1 MPENKIWWA
10 NNIINKNVIPEGEA
24 SVNAMFYGG
33 LKVRIRSIGG
43 PDSYTFQPKP
53 GTATIVLSPVTAAS
67 AATSDLDSLGAPTPK
82 EARWMK
88 AAALG
93 LLYHEIGHLK
103 CTDMTGKPFKDA
115 GKDLEQLASR
125 IKAPVEAVT
134 SSAQRFSNI
143 CEDPAEERLMS
154 NHRLYSFTG
163 KYFRFLRKRIFLP
176 MAAEYK
182 DDGDIDSLFNYIL
195 LYYRVGPSA
204 IKEKNAIFEKLA
216 QKGLRKKLAEAYR
229 EENAYAR
236 ARKQIDLYIWI
247 IDNSGLKQNQACASK
262 TQTPDRPIIIL
273 IDPDPNGKH
282 QKSVLQPEIGSLPP
296 VSVAQAQS
304 GGSEGEND
312 DSDQNPIIIDQ
323 RKNKPAGED
332 GKEEGSE
339 ENPEQGSSGKDEG
352 NEGEDEN
359 EEAEEGKEGQNSSSG
374 SSAGKEKGGLKAGGG
389 GGDGEGDA
397 FSIGSEDADEI
408 GDDFGDAYD
417 ASLDQTIAMLNESG
431 GKGWVEARQVVQVI
445 DDVPISLFDSIASQ
459 NSGLAVALGSSLMEL
474 KDSSAP
480 EVISR
485 LSSGSDVNLDDYIEI
500 EATDSPSISFFQEEV
515 PGREITDLA
524 VSILVDCS
532 GSMEG
537 ESCRTAMTACSL
549 ICLGCEAANVP
560 SEVTAYSS
568 GDVVWIKKFEED
580 VATAKPYFG
589 LLDNTCEK
597 SYRDED
603 HVLWLWG
610 GTTTEDAAALVIQ
623 SLRGYEGKACK
634 LLFVIT
640 DGYTSDV
647 KRMKE
652 VVSAARKDGII
663 VIGVGIGV
671 GREAL
676 EENFGKCASFNKSS
690 LGSLPEYVATQIR
703 EAMATP
709 DFQNR

>member
-1 MPENKIWWA
+1 MNQTKLWWA
-10 NNIINKNVIPEGEA
+10 KNIINKNVIPEGEA
-24 SVNAMFYGG
+24 SVNAIFYGG
-33 LKVRIRSIGG
+33 LKVAIRSSNG

-53 GTATIVLSPVTAAS
+53 GVATIVLSPATAAS
-67 AATSDLDSLGAPTPK
+67 AATSDLYSTDAPTPK

-115 GKDLEQLASR
+115 AKDLEQLASR
-125 IKAPVEAVT
+125 IKAPIEAVS
-134 SSAQRFSNI
+134 SSAQTFSNI

-176 MAAEYK
+176 MAAKYK

-195 LYYRVGPSA
+195 LYYRVGPVA
-204 IKEKNAIFEKLA
+204 IKGKNAIFEKLS

-247 IDNSGLKQNQACASK
+247 IDNSGLKEKQACASQP
-262 TQTPDRPIIIL
+262 QTPDRPIIIL
-273 IDPDPNGKH
+273 VDPDPNGGQ

-296 VSVAQAQS
+296 VSIAQAQS
-304 GGSEGEND
+304 GGSEENDD
-312 DSDQNPIIIDQ
+312 DSDQNPIIIDK
-323 RKNKPAGED
+323 RKNKPSGEN
-332 GKEEGSE
+332 GEEKGSGE
-339 ENPEQGSSGKDEG
+339 SSEQGSSGKAEE
-352 NEGEDEN
+352 NEGEDGS
-359 EEAEEGKEGQNSSSG
+359 EEAEEGKEGQNGSSG

-389 GGDGEGDA
+389 EGGEEDD

-417 ASLDQTIAMLNESG
+417 ASLDQTISMLNESR
-431 GKGWVEARQVVQVI
+431 GKGWVEARRAVQVI
-445 DDVPISLFDSIASQ
+445 DSDPVSLFDSIASQ
-459 NSGLAVALGSSLMEL
+459 NSGLAVALASSLKEL

-485 LSSGSDVNLDDYIEI
+485 LSSGSDINLDDYIEI
-500 EATDSPSISFFQEEV
+500 EATDSPSLSFFQEEI

-537 ESCRTAMTACSL
+537 ESCRTATAACSL
-549 ICLGCEAANVP
+549 ICLGCEAADVP
-560 SEVTAYSS
+560 SEVVAYSS
-568 GDVVWIKKFEED
+568 DDVVWIKRFEDD

-589 LLDNTCEK
+589 LLDYDCVN

-603 HVLWLWG
+603 HSIHLWS

-623 SLRGYEGKACK
+623 SLRGYEGKASK

-640 DGYTSDV
+640 DGYTSNV
-647 KRMKE
+647 ERMKE

-663 VIGVGIGV
+663 VIGIGIGV
-671 GREAL
+671 GRSAL
-676 EENFGKCASFNKSS
+676 EKNFGKCASFDRSS

>member
-1 MPENKIWWA
+1 MAQSKLWWA
-10 NNIINKNVIPEGEA
+10 KNIIDRNVIPEGEA

-33 LKVRIRSIGG
+33 LKVAIRSSNG

-53 GTATIVLSPVTAAS
+53 GMATIVLSPATAAA
-67 AATSDLDSLGAPTPK
+67 AATSAPNSPTAPTPK
-82 EARWMK
+82 EMRWMK

-103 CTDMTGKPFKDA
+103 CTDMTGKPFQDA
-115 GKDLEQLASR
+115 AKDLEQLASR
-125 IKAPVEAVT
+125 IKAPAEAIS
-134 SSAQRFSNI
+134 SSAQTFANI

-163 KYFRFLRKRIFLP
+163 KYFRFLRKRIFVP
-176 MAAEYK
+176 MAAKYQ

-195 LYYRVGPSA
+195 LYYRVGPAA
-204 IKEKNAIFEKLA
+204 ISGKNAIFEKLS
-216 QKGLRKKLAEAYR
+216 QKGLRKKLAEVYK

-247 IDNSGLKQNQACASK
+247 IDNSGLKEKQACASQP
-262 TQTPDRPIIIL
+262 QTPDRPIIIL
-273 IDPDPNGKH
+273 VDPDPNGKH
-282 QKSVLQPEIGSLPP
+282 QKSVLQPEIGNLPP
-296 VSVAQAQS
+296 VSVVQAQS
-304 GGSEGEND
+304 GGSQEKND

-323 RKNKPAGED
+323 RKNKPSG
-332 GKEEGSE
+332 EEGE
-339 ENPEQGSSGKDEG
+339 EKGNGEGSEQGSSEEAEG
-352 NEGEDEN
+352 NEG
-359 EEAEEGKEGQNSSSG
+359 KEGGKDGENDSSSSSSSS
-374 SSAGKEKGGLKAGGG
+374 SSAGKEKGGLKAGGDEG
-389 GGDGEGDA
+389 GEEEDI

-417 ASLDQTIAMLNESG
+417 ASLDQTVAMLNESR
-431 GKGWVEARQVVQVI
+431 GKGWVEARRAVQVI
-445 DDVPISLFDSIASQ
+445 DDSPVSLFDSFASQ
-459 NSGLAVALGSSLMEL
+459 NSGLAVALASSLREL
-474 KDSSAP
+474 KDASAP

-485 LSSGSDVNLDDYIEI
+485 LSSGSDVNLDDYIDI
-500 EATDSPSISFFQEEV
+500 EATDSPSISFFQEEI

-532 GSMEG
+532 GSMMG
-537 ESCRTAMTACSL
+537 DSCRTATAACSL
-549 ICLGCEAANVP
+549 ICLGCEAADVP

-568 GDVVWIKKFEED
+568 GDVVWIKRFEDD

-589 LLDNTCEK
+589 LLDNSCSH
-597 SYRDED
+597 SYRDAD
-603 HVLWLWG
+603 NLIHLWG

-640 DGYTSDV
+640 DGYTSNID
-647 KRMKE
+647 RMKE
-652 VVSAARKDGII
+652 VVSAARKDGIV
-663 VIGVGIGV
+663 VIGIGIGV
-671 GREAL
+671 GRDAL
-676 EENFGKCASFNKSS
+676 ERNFGKCASFDRSS

>member
-1 MPENKIWWA
+1 MVQTKLWWA
-10 NNIINKNVIPEGEA
+10 KNIIDRNVIPEGEA

-33 LKVRIRSIGG
+33 LKVAIRSSNG

-53 GTATIVLSPVTAAS
+53 GTATIVLSPATAAA
-67 AATSDLDSLGAPTPK
+67 AATPAPNATTAPTLQ
-82 EARWMK
+82 EMRWMK

-103 CTDMTGKPFKDA
+103 CSDMTGKPFEDA
-115 GKDLEQLASR
+115 RKDLEQLASR
-125 IKAPVEAVT
+125 LGVSVEAILP
-134 SSAQRFSNI
+134 SAQTFANI

-163 KYFRFLRKRIFLP
+163 KYFRFLRKRIFIP
-176 MAAEYK
+176 MAAKYQ

-195 LYYRVGPSA
+195 LYYRVGPAA
-204 IKEKNAIFEKLA
+204 ISGKNAIFEKLS
-216 QKGLRKKLAEAYR
+216 QKGLREKLADAYK
-229 EENAYAR
+229 EKNAYAR

-247 IDNSGLKQNQACASK
+247 IDNSGLKGKQACASK

-273 IDPDPNGKH
+273 VDPDPNGKH
-282 QKSVLQPEIGSLPP
+282 QKSVLQPEIGNLPP
-296 VSVAQAQS
+296 VSVVQAQS
-304 GGSEGEND
+304 GGSQEKND

-323 RKNKPAGED
+323 RKNKPSG
-332 GKEEGSE
+332 EEGE
-339 ENPEQGSSGKDEG
+339 EKGSGEGSEQGSSEEAEG
-352 NEGEDEN
+352 NEGEEGGKDGEN
-359 EEAEEGKEGQNSSSG
+359 DSSSSSSSS

-389 GGDGEGDA
+389 GGGEEENI

-417 ASLDQTIAMLNESG
+417 ASLDQTVAMLNESR
-431 GKGWVEARQVVQVI
+431 GKGWVEARRAVQVI
-445 DDVPISLFDSIASQ
+445 DDAPVSLFDSIASQ
-459 NSGLAVALGSSLMEL
+459 NSGLVIALASSLMEL

-500 EATDSPSISFFQEEV
+500 EATDSPSISFFQEEI

-549 ICLGCEAANVP
+549 ICLGCEAAGVP

-568 GDVVWIKKFEED
+568 GDVVWIKRFEED

-589 LLDNTCEK
+589 LLDYGCKK

-603 HVLWLWG
+603 HALWLWG

-640 DGYTSDV
+640 DGYTSDIE
-647 KRMKE
+647 RMRE

-676 EENFGKCASFNKSS
+676 ERNFGKCASFGKSS

>member
-1 MPENKIWWA
+1 MNQTKLWWA
-10 NNIINKNVIPEGEA
+10 KNIIDKNVIPEGEA
-24 SVNAMFYGG
+24 SVNAMFYGD
-33 LKVRIRSIGG
+33 LKVAIRSSNG

-53 GTATIVLSPVTAAS
+53 GMATIVLSPATAA
-67 AATSDLDSLGAPTPK
+67 AAVTPAPNSTTAPTLQ
-82 EARWMK
+82 EMRWMK
-88 AAALG
+88 TAALG

-103 CTDMTGKPFKDA
+103 CSDMTGKPFEDA
-115 GKDLEQLASR
+115 RKDLEQLASR
-125 IKAPVEAVT
+125 LGVSIEAILP
-134 SSAQRFSNI
+134 SAQTFSNI

-176 MAAEYK
+176 MAAKYK

-204 IKEKNAIFEKLA
+204 INGKNAIFEKLS
-216 QKGLRKKLAEAYR
+216 QQGLRKKLADAYK

-247 IDNSGLKQNQACASK
+247 VDNSGLKGKQACASK

-273 IDPDPNGKH
+273 VDSDPNGKH

-304 GGSEGEND
+304 GGSEGNDD

-323 RKNKPAGED
+323 RKNKPSGEN
-332 GKEEGSE
+332 GGEEGSE
-339 ENPEQGSSGKDEG
+339 ESPDQGSSGKAEG
-352 NEGEDEN
+352 NEGEDGS
-359 EEAEEGKEGQNSSSG
+359 EEAEEGKEGQNGSSG
-374 SSAGKEKGGLKAGGG
+374 SSAGKGKGGLKAGGDA
-389 GGDGEGDA
+389 GDEEGDD

-408 GDDFGDAYD
+408 GYDFGDSYD
-417 ASLDQTIAMLNESG
+417 ASLDQTISMLNESR
-431 GKGWVEARQVVQVI
+431 GKGWVEARRAVQVI
-445 DDVPISLFDSIASQ
+445 DNVPVSLFDSIASQ
-459 NSGLAVALGSSLMEL
+459 NSGLVIALASSLMEL

-500 EATDSPSISFFQEEV
+500 EATDSPSISFFQEEI

-549 ICLGCEAANVP
+549 ICLGCEAAGVP

-568 GDVVWIKKFEED
+568 GDVIWIKRFEED

-589 LLDNTCEK
+589 LLDHGCEK
-597 SYRDED
+597 SYLDED
-603 HVLWLWG
+603 NAIWLWG

-640 DGYTSDV
+640 DGYTSDIE
-647 KRMKE
+647 RMKE

-671 GREAL
+671 GRDAL
-676 EENFGKCASFNKSS
+676 ERNFGKCASFDRSS

>member
-43 PDSYTFQPKP
+43 PDSYTYQPKP
-53 GTATIVLSPVTAAS
+53 GTAIIVLSPVTAAS
-67 AATSDLDSLGAPTPK
+67 AATSDLVSLGAPTPK

-154 NHRLYSFTG
+154 HHRLYSFTG

-216 QKGLRKKLAEAYR
+216 QQGLRKKLAEAYR

-236 ARKQIDLYIWI
+236 TRKQIDLYIWI

-273 IDPDPNGKH
+273 VDPDPNGGH

-304 GGSEGEND
+304 GGSQGEND
-312 DSDQNPIIIDQ
+312 GFDQNPIIIDQ
-323 RKNKPAGED
+323 RKNKPSGED
-332 GKEEGSE
+332 GEEEGSGE
-339 ENPEQGSSGKDEG
+339 SSEQGSSEDAEG
-352 NEGEDEN
+352 NEGE
-359 EEAEEGKEGQNSSSG
+359 EGGKDGQNDSSG

-389 GGDGEGDA
+389 KESEEGDD

-417 ASLDQTIAMLNESG
+417 VSLDQTIAMLNESG
-431 GKGWVEARQVVQVI
+431 GKGWVEARRAVQVI
-445 DDVPISLFDSIASQ
+445 DSDPVSLFDSIASQ
-459 NSGLAVALGSSLMEL
+459 NSGLAVALASSLKEL

-480 EVISR
+480 EVVSR
-485 LSSGSDVNLDDYIEI
+485 LSSGSDINLDDYIEI
-500 EATDSPSISFFQEEV
+500 EATDSPSLSFFQEEI

-537 ESCRTAMTACSL
+537 ESCRTATAACSL
-549 ICLGCEAANVP
+549 ICLGCEAADVP
-560 SEVTAYSS
+560 SEVAAYSS
-568 GDVVWIKKFEED
+568 DDVVWIKRFEDD

-589 LLDNTCEK
+589 LLDYGCVN

-603 HVLWLWG
+603 RSIHLWS

-640 DGYTSDV
+640 DGYTSNV
-647 KRMKE
+647 ERMKE

-663 VIGVGIGV
+663 VIGIGIGV
-671 GREAL
+671 GRAAL
-676 EENFGKCASFNKSS
+676 EKNFGKCASFDRSS